1 MYLQGDNKQFGKF
14 VGYGCWCLSGADM
27 DLGEP
32 SGEPVDAID
41 RACRQDW
48 YTYSRDPPLVVLTIA
63 PMTHLGL
70 KLGTNP
76 YKVSQLPAVP

>member
-1 MYLQGDNKQFGKF
+1 MVMYLQGDNKQFGKF

-41 RACRQDW
+41 RACRQD
-48 YTYSRDPPLVVLTIA
+48 
-63 PMTHLGL
+63 
-70 KLGTNP
+70 
-76 YKVSQLPAVP
+76 

>member
-1 MYLQGDNKQFGKF
+1 MVMYLQGENKQFGKF

-41 RACRQDW
+41 RACRQD
-48 YTYSRDPPLVVLTIA
+48 
-63 PMTHLGL
+63 
-70 KLGTNP
+70 
-76 YKVSQLPAVP
+76 

>member
-1 MYLQGDNKQFGKF
+1 MVMYLQGDNKQFGKF

-48 YTYSRDPPLVVLTIA
+48 YTYSHNPQAPLVVLTMVL
-63 PMTHLGL
+63 MTHLGL
-70 KLGTNP
+70 EPGTNP
-76 YKVSQLPAVP
+76 

>member
-1 MYLQGDNKQFGKF
+1 MVMYLQGDNKQFGKF

-48 YTYSRDPPLVVLTIA
+48 YSYSRDPRILVTLE
-63 PMTHLGL
+63 P
-70 KLGTNP
+70 
-76 YKVSQLPAVP
+76 

>member
-1 MYLQGDNKQFGKF
+1 MVMYLQGDNKQFGKF

-48 YTYSRDPPLVVLTIA
+48 YANSRDPKARFFNLALTNLT
-63 PMTHLGL
+63 PGP
-70 KLGTNP
+70 GTNP
-76 YKVSQLPAVP
+76 

>member
-48 YTYSRDPPLVVLTIA
+48 YTYSRDPQVLLVVISVTLSILTSA
-63 PMTHLGL
+63 ASFFLL
-70 KLGTNP
+70 SFVKTN
-76 YKVSQLPAVP
+76 

>member
-1 MYLQGDNKQFGKF
+1 MYLQGENKQFGKF

-41 RACRQDW
+41 RACRQDCCPNLQS
-48 YTYSRDPPLVVLTIA
+48 TFLRFDAS
-63 PMTHLGL
+63 
-70 KLGTNP
+70 
-76 YKVSQLPAVP
+76 